1 MPEPTLD
8 TDLSSPLEIWW
19 ETGRRNGAADMR
31 VFGNRAL
38 TLWAGLLL
46 LPGLAVVAL
55 SGLVFGNYWQLHY
68 IAGLS
73 LIPLLLVKLGSTT
86 YRALSYYT
94 RRAMYRAAGAP
105 EWVGRLLAPALI
117 VSTIVAM
124 ATGIW
129 MWSQHSEA
137 QPWAKLHVLSVLA
150 MGACVGLHVL
160 LRTPI
165 SLQAVTT
172 DGFAALRHNV
182 PRIRIALVAI
192 ALAIGLIVGLA
203 GGAGSPFP
211 SRPTRLG
218 PERSTTAHP
227 ASDLASEPVHPAAGS
242 PSWARFAQSQRAASR
257 AMPSV
262 PGCGTDSSAWSRRS
276 SFRRQNH
283 RLPSL
288 RWE

>member
-1 MPEPTLD
+1 VGD
-8 TDLSSPLEIWW
+8 
-19 ETGRRNGAADMR
+19 RAAQWGCR
-31 VFGNRAL
+31 HASLRNRAL
-38 TLWAGLLL
+38 TSWAGLLL

-117 VSTIVAM
+117 ASTIIAM

-172 DGFAALRHNV
+172 DGVAALRHNV

-242 PSWARFAQSQRAASR
+242 LSWAGFAQSQRAASR
-257 AMPSV
+257 AMQSE
-262 PGCGTDSSAWSRRS
+262 S
-276 SFRRQNH
+276 
-283 RLPSL
+283 
-288 RWE
+288 

>member
-19 ETGRRNGAADMR
+19 ETGRRNGAAAMR

-38 TLWAGLLL
+38 TSWAGLLL

-55 SGLVFGNYWQLHY
+55 SGVAFGRYWQLHY

-94 RRAMYRAAGAP
+94 RRAIYRAAGAP

-117 VSTIVAM
+117 ASTIIAM

-129 MWSQHSEA
+129 MWTQHSEA

-150 MGACVGLHVL
+150 MGACVGLHLL
-160 LRTPI
+160 LRAPI
-165 SLQAVTT
+165 SLQSIAT

-211 SRPTRLG
+211 SRPARLG
-218 PERSTTAHP
+218 LERSTTNHP
-227 ASDLASEPVHPAAGS
+227 GAAALWLIATSGPSQRPPPRWPAA
-242 PSWARFAQSQRAASR
+242 R
-257 AMPSV
+257 
-262 PGCGTDSSAWSRRS
+262 GTR
-276 SFRRQNH
+276 
-283 RLPSL
+283 
-288 RWE
+288 